1 LSRTLDKLANERL
14 HGHHKDS
21 THVGSSGSKVVTFKD
36 EPHRHHQTVS
46 TNRPSTTIT
55 TNQPKPK
62 YDQNRASTSFRSDDD
77 NTYTGDSD
85 EKHARPI
92 TPRVKDEPQ
101 RQQQTVSIKR
111 PSTTITT
118 VLPKTKYDQNH
129 PSTRFQSDDDNTYT
143 GDSDEKHTRP
153 TTPRVNN
160 DIQPSPRKNVPSTGI
175 NALASGSMRPATI
188 TNTNPNTISAI
199 VRPSTSIKKY
209 ESDR

>member
-62 YDQNRASTSFRSDDD
+62 YDQNRAST
-77 NTYTGDSD
+77 
-85 EKHARPI
+85 
-92 TPRVKDEPQ
+92 
-101 RQQQTVSIKR
+101 
-111 PSTTITT
+111 
-118 VLPKTKYDQNH
+118 
-129 PSTRFQSDDDNTYT
+129 RFQSDDDNTYT

-160 DIQPSPRKNVPSTGI
+160 DIQPSPRKNIPSTGI